1 MARRESVRRPSDL
14 SLADIAPPP
23 RQPIT
28 PPNVTIRWLSR
39 QLVETYGRACA
50 AGDLRIELAAL
61 NALAKL
67 HGLNKETEPMPIP
80 SEAAPV
86 YLPDNGRD

>member
-1 MARRESVRRPSDL
+1 MAGRMSAGGTSGL
-14 SLADIAPPP
+14 SLSDIAPPP
-23 RQPIT
+23 VQPVT
-28 PPNVTIRWLSR
+28 PRNVTIRWLSR

-80 SEAAPV
+80 GEAATV